1 MTLSDSL
8 GVAPARLRRG
18 DTIGLVTPSAPAA
31 GLYPRRF
38 QRGVTQLRSMGFTVR
53 QSRHCT
59 TVHGSVAASAAERAE
74 DVNEFFADPS
84 VKAIIATLGG
94 GGAQQILPYLDWH
107 TISANPKI
115 FCGYSDT
122 TILLQAVHKLA
133 GFTTYY
139 GPSLMTEFAEYPA
152 IPDYSKNMFLRAVGS
167 SEDIHITSLDKLLS
181 KKIAWSSPEEAQRRR
196 QPLRVSPG
204 VVVREGTATG
214 PVTGGCIESLNALR
228 GTSYWPD
235 LDGRILFLETA
246 NHKFDHLGL
255 VDSLEGYGKEGVW
268 HRISGLIFG
277 QKKWSAVELDCLAGL
292 LRHVTR
298 DRRIPVAIGIPV
310 GHVSP
315 MATIPIGSLGTLEAH
330 DLRLT
335 VKAARSDETYS
346 RSSTAGVRDGAGSRR
361 TDTFGCL
368 RK

>member
-1 MTLSDSL
+1 MTPYDSL
-8 GVAPARLRRG
+8 SVSPPRLRRG

-38 QRGVTQLRSMGFTVR
+38 ERGVAQLKSLGFNVK

-59 TVHGSVAASAAERAE
+59 TVQGPVAASALERAE
-74 DVNEFFADPS
+74 DLNEFFADPS
-84 VKAIIATLGG
+84 VNAIIATLGG
-94 GGAQQILPYLDWH
+94 GGAQEILPHLDWN

-139 GPSLMTEFAEYPA
+139 GPSLMTEFAEFPA

-167 SEDIHITSLDKLLS
+167 DEDIQITPLEKLLS
-181 KKIAWSSPEEAQRRR
+181 KKIAWSSPDEAKRQR
-196 QPLRVSPG
+196 QPLRVSRG
-204 VVVREGTATG
+204 VAVRGGTATG
-214 PVTGGCIESLNALR
+214 PLTGGCIESINALR

-246 NHKFDHLGL
+246 NHEFDRASLA
-255 VDSLEGYGKEGVW
+255 DSLKGYDKEGVW
-268 HRISGLIFG
+268 RQISGLIFG
-277 QKKWSAVELDCLAGL
+277 QKKWKPIELDGVANL
-292 LRHVTR
+292 LRHATR
-298 DRRIPVAIGIPV
+298 DRQIPAAIGIPV

-330 DLRLT
+330 ELRLT
-335 VKAARSDETYS
+335 VKAARSDE
-346 RSSTAGVRDGAGSRR
+346 SSATA
-361 TDTFGCL
+361 
-368 RK
+368 